1 MEGVILA
8 AIGAGLAVGLPGL
21 GSAIGSG
28 LAGASAS
35 GVIAEKK
42 QEFVTGL
49 IFEALPQTAVI
60 FGFVIAI
67 MIVGLINDPVK
78 GGLGMS
84 VLDGAKMLGAG
95 LAMGIAGLTPIGQ
108 GPAAAAGIG
117 STARSPAT
125 KVNNIVYTAIPDLSV
140 IMGFVIAF
148 MLISA

>member
-1 MEGVILA
+1 MKMEGFMLA
-8 AIGAGLAVGLPGL
+8 AIGAGLAVGLPGFA
-21 GSAIGSG
+21 SAIGSG
-28 LAGASAS
+28 IAGAAGS

-42 QEFVTGL
+42 QEFVSGL

-67 MIVGLINDPVK
+67 MIVGKISAD
-78 GGLGMS
+78 MT
-84 VLDGAKMLGAG
+84 VLEGAKMLGAG
-95 LAMGIAGLTPIGQ
+95 IAMGIAGLTPIGQ

-125 KVNNIVYTAIPDLSV
+125 RVNNIVYTAIPDLSV

>member
-1 MEGVILA
+1 MEGFILA

-28 LAGASAS
+28 LAGAAGS

-67 MIVGLINDPVK
+67 MIVGKISAD
-78 GGLGMS
+78 MT
-84 VLDGAKMLGAG
+84 VLEGAKMLGAG
-95 LAMGIAGLTPIGQ
+95 IAMGIAGLTPIGQ

-117 STARSPAT
+117 SSARSPAT

>member
-1 MEGVILA
+1 MEGFILA

-28 LAGASAS
+28 LAGASGS

-42 QEFVTGL
+42 EEFVTGL

-67 MIVGLINDPVK
+67 MIVGAIEVN
-78 GGLGMS
+78 MS
-84 VLDGAKMLGAG
+84 TLDGAKMLGAG
-95 LAMGIAGLTPIGQ
+95 IAMGIAGLTPIGQ

-125 KVNNIVYTAIPDLSV
+125 KVNNIIYTAIPDLSV

-148 MLISA
+148 MLISS

>member
-1 MEGVILA
+1 MEGIILA

-67 MIVGLINDPVK
+67 MIVGKIGAEGTNMDILT
-78 GGLGMS
+78 
-84 VLDGAKMLGAG
+84 GAKLLGAG
-95 LAMGIAGLTPIGQ
+95 IAMGIAGLTPIGQ

-148 MLISA
+148 MLM

>member
-67 MIVGLINDPVK
+67 MIVGSINAD
-78 GGLGMS
+78 LS
-84 VLDGAKMLGAG
+84 LLAGAKMLGAG

>member
-1 MEGVILA
+1 MEGFVLA

-49 IFEALPQTAVI
+49 IFEALPQAAVI
-60 FGFVIAI
+60 FGFVIA
-67 MIVGLINDPVK
+67 MLIVVSIKED
-78 GGLGMS
+78 MS
-84 VLDGAKMLGAG
+84 LLAGAKMLGAG

-108 GPAAAAGIG
+108 GPVAAAGIG
-117 STARSPAT
+117 SSARAPET
-125 KVNNIVYTAIPDLSV
+125 KVNNIIYTAIPDLSV

-148 MLISA
+148 MLIST

>member
-1 MEGVILA
+1 MEGFILA

-28 LAGASAS
+28 LAGAAGS

-67 MIVGLINDPVK
+67 MIVGKISAD
-78 GGLGMS
+78 MT
-84 VLDGAKMLGAG
+84 VLEGAKMLGAG
-95 LAMGIAGLTPIGQ
+95 IAMGVAGLTPIGQ

-117 STARSPAT
+117 SSARSPAT

>member
-1 MEGVILA
+1 MEGFILA
-8 AIGAGLAVGLPGL
+8 AIGAGLAVGLSGF

-67 MIVGLINDPVK
+67 MIVGEIK
-78 GGLGMS
+78 EGMS
-84 VLDGAKMLGAG
+84 LLMGAKMLGAG

-117 STARSPAT
+117 SSARSPAT

>member
-1 MEGVILA
+1 MDGVVLA

-28 LAGASAS
+28 LAGASGS

-42 QEFVTGL
+42 EEFVTGL

-67 MIVGLINDPVK
+67 MIVGKITPN
-78 GGLGMS
+78 MS
-84 VLDGAKMLGAG
+84 VLEGAKMLGAG
-95 LAMGIAGLTPIGQ
+95 LAVGIAGLTPLGQ

-117 STARSPAT
+117 SSARSPET
-125 KVNNIVYTAIPDLSV
+125 KVNNIVFTAIPDLSV

>member
-1 MEGVILA
+1 MEGFILA

-67 MIVGLINDPVK
+67 MIVGAINVD
-78 GGLGMS
+78 MS
-84 VLDGAKMLGAG
+84 SLDGAKMLGAG
-95 LAMGIAGLTPIGQ
+95 IAMGIAGLTPIGQ
-108 GPAAAAGIG
+108 GPVAAAGIG

>member
-1 MEGVILA
+1 MEGFILA

-42 QEFVTGL
+42 EEFVTGL

-67 MIVGLINDPVK
+67 MIVGAIEE
-78 GGLGMS
+78 GMS
-84 VLDGAKMLGAG
+84 TLDGAKMLGAG
-95 LAMGIAGLTPIGQ
+95 IAMGIAGLTPIGQ

>member
-1 MEGVILA
+1 MEGFILA

-42 QEFVTGL
+42 EEFVTGL

-67 MIVGLINDPVK
+67 MIVGAIEE
-78 GGLGMS
+78 GMS
-84 VLDGAKMLGAG
+84 TLDGAKMLGAG
-95 LAMGIAGLTPIGQ
+95 IAMGIAGLTPIGQ

-148 MLISA
+148 MLISG